1 MPVEPTAAVPR
12 KSPSR
17 IPDPVPV
24 RTWLLLEYGVLTSKG
39 KLKFHQHIRT
49 KKTGRKVVKF
59 TDFCGGLPETKNK
72 LSGKPTYC
80 TKRTER
86 KKTDSSLRR
95 RRREHERVG

>member
-1 MPVEPTAAVPR
+1 M
-12 KSPSR
+12 
-17 IPDPVPV
+17 
-24 RTWLLLEYGVLTSKG
+24 LTSEG

-59 TDFCGGLPETKNK
+59 TDFWGGLPETKNK

-86 KKTDSSLRR
+86 KKTEQRDSTLRR
-95 RRREHERVG
+95 ERKTVVAVTRFAGWRPAWC